1 MKIAREI
8 EWTKMENTWLRAF
21 EITKYL
27 KENIE
32 NVEKLEKMANLKS
45 RVHKIL
51 LAMSLQTD

>member
-32 NVEKLEKMANLKS
+32 NVEKLEKKVLKFEKKS
-45 RVHKIL
+45 
-51 LAMSLQTD
+51 S